1 MSKKAEERALET
13 YPMKDYNKEPN
24 YIHSC
29 DSKMLDEVYR
39 DVFKLGYKQAEKDM
53 EWEIDHREEAYM
65 QGFKDGTDNAEV
77 LTWKDVQRIV
87 EIADGL
93 LAKESHTEILLAEFQ
108 SEESYYQEI
117 LKRFNEER
125 K

>member
-1 MSKKAEERALET
+1 MNKRAEERALEA

-39 DVFKLGYKQAEKDM
+39 DVFKLGYKQAEKDI
-53 EWEIDHREEAYM
+53 IDIIES
-65 QGFKDGTDNAEV
+65 
-77 LTWKDVQRIV
+77 RI
-87 EIADGL
+87 A
-93 LAKESHTEILLAEFQ
+93 EILGDAQPKPTIRIEL
-108 SEESYYQEI
+108 EELITRIKEA
-117 LKRFNEER
+117 K

>member
-1 MSKKAEERALET
+1 MSKKAEERA
-13 YPMKDYNKEPN
+13 KEFE
-24 YIHSC
+24 
-29 DSKMLDEVYR
+29 DT
-39 DVFKLGYKQAEKDM
+39 LGYYQSMSMWPGDAFRKGYEQAEKDM
-53 EWEIDHREEAYM
+53 KWEIDHREEAYM